1 MLVQGSTVA
10 AMGYFKDLKQ
20 LRKIVLDTMRNIHP
34 IYNIKELMIKREL
47 AKNPE
52 LKNENWD
59 RFLPKFK
66 KQNAKRKKLVIKK
79 KNPSPFP
86 PEQQLR
92 KEDYAMFSGEYFL
105 TDKQRENIKKEEK
118 AKKRD
123 IKNQQRKEEQDK
135 LYIAPEESIKPVAS
149 KSSIEERKPDI
160 NELKKKFMK
169 KKKL

>member
-1 MLVQGSTVA
+1 
-10 AMGYFKDLKQ
+10 MGYFKDLKQ
-20 LRKIVLDTMRNIHP
+20 VRKIVLDTMHNVHP

-47 AKNPE
+47 ANNPE

-59 RFLPKFK
+59 RFLPKFH
-66 KQNAKRKKLVIKK
+66 KQNVKRKKLKIKK

-105 TDKQRENIKKEEK
+105 TNQQKEQIKREEK

-123 IKNQQRKEEQDK
+123 IKSKEKKEEQAK
-135 LYIAPEESIKPVAS
+135 LYIPPEESIKATSS
-149 KSSIEERKPDI
+149 KSKFEETKPDI
-160 NELKKKFMK
+160 NDLKKKFIK
-169 KKKL
+169 KKKF